1 MTIFLTI
8 LKIIGI
14 VILAVL
20 GLLLLFSLLILFAP
34 VSYRFYWAYEE
45 GKPSGQISIRWLF
58 PILCFRAS
66 YCMKKKRIKL
76 PFSRRQVQNE
86 EISKAVVYIC
96 GIPFELGKEKEI
108 KSKKASTKPV
118 KEKTEEKKE
127 EEKVLLLQERKEEA
141 GSKENDSLQ
150 IIEPASK
157 KTKKKKKRWRNP
169 LVWLKEKFNEKK
181 QQCYRMIKKIK
192 AGINQIKEIFS
203 LLCSEKYHGVR
214 SRIKGYIK
222 KGFSIIKPKKITG
235 KIRFGFEDPYDTG
248 RVTAV
253 FGMLLPIYQDKLK
266 VMPSFDE
273 PVLEGE
279 IKGKG
284 SIQIIKLIML
294 GFTVWRDKK
303 LRQYIN
309 KFSNIAGGL

>member
-34 VSYRFYWAYEE
+34 FSYRFYGEYEE

-58 PILCFRAS
+58 PILCFRAT

-86 EISKAVVYIC
+86 EISKAVLYIC
-96 GIPFELGKEKEI
+96 GIPFEFGKEKKI
-108 KSKKASTKPV
+108 KLKKASTKQV
-118 KEKTEEKKE
+118 KEKTEKKKE

-141 GSKENDSLQ
+141 GPKENESPQ
-150 IIEPASK
+150 TIEHASK
-157 KTKKKKKRWRNP
+157 KTKKKKIRWRNP

-192 AGINQIKEIFS
+192 VGINQIKEIFS

-214 SRIKGYIK
+214 SRIKSYIK

-248 RVTAV
+248 RVTVV